1 MSDFGDENVLTDALE
16 AFAGTIAEKL
26 RQLRRYIPK
35 ERARTNT
42 DLTGAFIEEL
52 VRGFIRRWI
61 GQRQLLHGTF
71 YFKRHVDSGQKPLQ
85 IDGIVYDPTRG
96 PEIVREGDFVI
107 VHPAFCG
114 GVIEVKMT
122 VPDVWEFEERLQTIH
137 KRYMSHRTTSS
148 VMGVVIADANPEKVS
163 HVPDGPVVPTT
174 SKLYHPSWAGIC
186 PIFVLFKETDDGDF
200 EPHYPA
206 IEGLIQA
213 THFNLAIT
221 TNYL

>member
-35 ERARTNT
+35 ERGGQYRPDGSLHRGT
-42 DLTGAFIEEL
+42 
-52 VRGFIRRWI
+52 VRGFIRRWL

-96 PEIVREGDFVI
+96 PVIVREGDFVI

-122 VPDVWEFEERLQTIH
+122 VPDVWKFEERLQTIH
-137 KRYMSHRTTSS
+137 KRYMTHRTTPS

-174 SKLYHPSWAGIC
+174 SNCITRRGPGSAPFSFCSRRQMMVTLSHTTRPSR
-186 PIFVLFKETDDGDF
+186 D
-200 EPHYPA
+200 
-206 IEGLIQA
+206 
-213 THFNLAIT
+213 
-221 TNYL
+221 